1 MNRKSQE
8 LKTLLLRIINT
19 QKQDLTGLVSNPDV
33 DFSRNRKIPYEK
45 MILSLLTM
53 EGTTLTNELLR
64 QFGCDASTA
73 TSSAFVQQRKKIL
86 PLALEKLF
94 LDFVSQ
100 TSQNDTYKGYRL
112 LAVDGSDIRIPT
124 NPEDVDSLFI
134 PKEGAKPYNL
144 LHLNALYNLLAHTY
158 EDAIVFKRN
167 NG

>member
-1 MNRKSQE
+1 MNRKAQE
-8 LKTLLLRIINT
+8 LKTLLLRIVNT
-19 QKQDLTGLVSNPDV
+19 QKQDLTGLVSNPDI

-112 LAVDGSDIRIPT
+112 LAVDVHR
-124 NPEDVDSLFI
+124 
-134 PKEGAKPYNL
+134 KNL
-144 LHLNALYNLLAHTY
+144 LWNAINSTVTFQKEAV
-158 EDAIVFKRN
+158 D
-167 NG
+167 G

>member
-19 QKQDLTGLVSNPDV
+19 QKQDLTGLVSNPDI

-112 LAVDGSDIRIPT
+112 LTVKTGVII
-124 NPEDVDSLFI
+124 I
-134 PKEGAKPYNL
+134 
-144 LHLNALYNLLAHTY
+144 
-158 EDAIVFKRN
+158 
-167 NG
+167 